1 MFQQQAQHNI
11 IPAGVA
17 YLQAP
22 YHDELSDFRI
32 TPSPGGP
39 MLDHRYQDDSANMVY
54 GYVSSPYG
62 TTNPAGTFLVRLSK
76 SIWLLKLFNFL
87 KIHMNK
93 FECIHASNLV
103 HSIEFDQKRI
113 SENEICSTKNERDTN
128 LIVWF

>member
-1 MFQQQAQHNI
+1 MIIWINLTLHFQQAQHSI

-39 MLDHRYQDDSANMVY
+39 MLDHRFQDDSANMVY

-62 TTNPAGTFLVRLSK
+62 TTNPAGN
-76 SIWLLKLFNFL
+76 FN
-87 KIHMNK
+87 
-93 FECIHASNLV
+93 CI
-103 HSIEFDQKRI
+103 II
-113 SENEICSTKNERDTN
+113 S
-128 LIVWF
+128 

>member
-1 MFQQQAQHNI
+1 MRTICHDKLNQFSKLYFQQAQHSI

-39 MLDHRYQDDSANMVY
+39 MLDHRFQDDSANMVY

-62 TTNPAGTFLVRLSK
+62 TTNPAGN
-76 SIWLLKLFNFL
+76 FNCNNF
-87 KIHMNK
+87 
-93 FECIHASNLV
+93 S
-103 HSIEFDQKRI
+103 
-113 SENEICSTKNERDTN
+113 
-128 LIVWF
+128 

>member
-1 MFQQQAQHNI
+1 M

-62 TTNPAGTFLVRLSK
+62 TTNPAGKWKSNQKYMQKILNNNAWY
-76 SIWLLKLFNFL
+76 SIWLQFGKMDLNQEISKFL
-87 KIHMNK
+87 RSK
-93 FECIHASNLV
+93 
-103 HSIEFDQKRI
+103 
-113 SENEICSTKNERDTN
+113 
-128 LIVWF
+128 